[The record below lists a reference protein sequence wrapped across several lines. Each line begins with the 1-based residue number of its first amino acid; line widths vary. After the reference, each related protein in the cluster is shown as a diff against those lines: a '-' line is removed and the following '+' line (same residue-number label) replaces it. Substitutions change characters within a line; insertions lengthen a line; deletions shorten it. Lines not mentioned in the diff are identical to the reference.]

1 MSTYIWIYRLNW
13 GVCRGDTRMVSRIRK
28 QKGLS
33 EVVST
38 LILLVVAVLLAAVAT
53 YYATNITLT
62 RTEIEEI
69 RFSKEHVWVN
79 STGAVAAFKIQNLGG
94 KDILIDKITV
104 RGVESAWSTV
114 WFYRVP
120 SGTSITG
127 DMNVTSYDLLTGS
140 PTISG
145 EEYSVASA
153 DIPLVSS
160 GVLLVY
166 LKGPDNIQVDD
177 IGTTVS
183 ISIFSNNAQYI
194 TECNVESATSQ

>member
-1 MSTYIWIYRLNW
+1 MDISPEL
-13 GVCRGDTRMVSRIRK
+13 GVGSGDTSMVSRIRK
-28 QKGLS
+28 EKGLS

-94 KDILIDKITV
+94 KDILIDKLTV
-104 RGVESAWSTV
+104 RGVESAWSNV

-127 DMNVTSYDLLTGS
+127 DMNVTSSALLDS
-140 PTISG
+140 ASETIDSNS
-145 EEYSVASA
+145 YTQASA

-166 LKGPDNIQVDD
+166 IKSPDNIQVDD

-183 ISIFSNNAQYI
+183 MSVFSNNAQYI
-194 TECNVESATSQ
+194 TETNVESATSQ

>member
-1 MSTYIWIYRLNW
+1 
-13 GVCRGDTRMVSRIRK
+13 MVSRIRK
-28 QKGLS
+28 EKGLS

-94 KDILIDKITV
+94 KDILIDKLTT
-104 RGVESAWSTV
+104 RGVESAWSNV

-120 SGTSITG
+120 SGSSITG
-127 DMNVTSYDLLTGS
+127 DMNVTSSALLDS
-140 PTISG
+140 ASETIDGNS
-145 EEYSVASA
+145 YTQASA

-166 LKGPDNIQVDD
+166 IKSPDNIQVDD

-183 ISIFSNNAQYI
+183 MSVFSNNAQYI